1 MRLSLSKSVVC
12 SFAVVFL
19 LALLGPARAVA
30 HPVGE
35 RNYDRALRIGLT
47 AEALYVD
54 YDLEINTATVLKDL
68 AAAVDDDLDLTK
80 LTQPSD
86 FYEAFV
92 RIHAPIL
99 ARNLDAKLDGKVL
112 TFECVKKSYEVRD
125 KTSLHCSFRFR
136 APWRP
141 VSGSPHELTFYEG
154 NYETEAGI
162 VRMAVVTSPAITTD
176 TVDVPSESLQTKAPT
191 QLKPGE
197 EKKLRQATVTF
208 TTSGVNPESGP
219 PEKKNPPPEET
230 KRPATE
236 EKLTP
241 ADEPKSSPTP
251 TLSVWDAR
259 SLDDLVK
266 YRNEP
271 LWLLLPLALILGAG
285 HALTPG
291 HGKTLAAAYL
301 VGERGTV
308 WHALYLGL
316 TTTLSHTGI
325 VLTVAVV
332 VAIFF
337 GGKTPPGLQ
346 YWIGLAGGLS
356 VAAMG
361 AFLLL
366 ARLSGRADHVHL
378 GGGGHGH
385 GHGHGDDEGH
395 SHGGIAHYHDEHG
408 RPVTNGTFGWWR
420 LTVLGLIGGMV
431 PCWDAIAL
439 YVSLAALGMLAQA
452 VPILIAFSAG
462 LAAVLVVVGVLVVKA
477 KGLSGRSWGDSRA
490 FKLLPI
496 VSAVVVTL
504 LGLWLCYRTL
514 NGPG

>member
-1 MRLSLSKSVVC
+1 VRLLLPKSAILSFVC
-12 SFAVVFL
+12 VLL
-19 LALLGPARAVA
+19 LALLGPAHAVA

-35 RNYDRALRIGLT
+35 RNYDRSLRIGLT
-47 AEALYVD
+47 AEALYID
-54 YDLEINTATVLKDL
+54 YDLEINTATVLRDL
-68 AAAVDDDLDLTK
+68 ASAADDDLDLTK
-80 LTQPSD
+80 LTAPSD
-86 FYEAFV
+86 FYEAFIRV
-92 RIHAPIL
+92 HAPIL
-99 ARNLDAKLDGKVL
+99 ARNLDAKFDGKAL

-154 NYETEAGI
+154 NYELEAGI
-162 VRMAVVTSPAITTD
+162 VRMAVVWSEAISTD
-176 TVDVPSESLQTKAPT
+176 TVDVPSDALQNKAPT

-208 TTSGVNPESGP
+208 TTKGVEPAYTP
-219 PEKKNPPPEET
+219 PVEHNTPPNEPT
-230 KRPATE
+230 PPAT
-236 EKLTP
+236 
-241 ADEPKSSPTP
+241 PTP
-251 TLSVWDAR
+251 SVWDAR

-325 VLTVAVV
+325 VLTVAVI
-332 VAIFF
+332 VANFF

-356 VAAMG
+356 VAGMG

-378 GGGGHGH
+378 GGGHGHGH

-408 RPVTNGTFGWWR
+408 RPVMNGTFGWWR

-439 YVSLAALGMLAQA
+439 YVSLAALGLLVQA
-452 VPILIAFSAG
+452 VPILLAFSAG

-477 KGLSGRSWGDSRA
+477 KGLSGQSWGDSRA

-496 VSAVVVTL
+496 FSAVAVTL

-514 NGPG
+514 NGQG